1 MDVKVCLRC
10 KRLFEST
17 KELHGSV
24 CSECYELHE
33 ADFRKARD
41 YIRNNPNASVFEVSQ
56 ACEIELQYLKEWLKE
71 DRITYLEPNKRI
83 DI

>member
-17 KELHGSV
+17 TELQGSV
-24 CSECYELHE
+24 CSSCYEEHE

-41 YIRNNPNASVFEVSQ
+41 YIRNNPNASIFEVSQ

-71 DRITYLEPNKRI
+71 NRIVYQDTNKSSEY
-83 DI
+83 